1 MPLRLTDLIASLPA
15 SVPFVGPETQERAR
29 GRPFRARIGANENG
43 FGPSALAVAAMA
55 DAAAEAW
62 KYGDPEN
69 HDLRQALAAHHG
81 LDPAEIV
88 VGEGIDA
95 LLGLAVRL
103 VVGAGTPVVTS
114 LGAYPTFN
122 FHVDGFG
129 GRLIRV
135 PYLDTREDWRGLAD
149 AARANDAAL
158 VYFANPDNPM
168 GSWWERGEVERLID
182 AVPETTLLCLDEAYG
197 EFAPDDALPPI
208 GLLRPNLLRFRTF
221 SKAWGLAGARV
232 GYSIGEAGL
241 IRQFEKIRNHF
252 GVNRIAQAGAL
263 ASLGDPAHLT
273 RIRAQV
279 AAARQRIGA
288 IVAGHGLMPL
298 PSATNFVTV
307 DCGRDGVFAR
317 RLLGELIA
325 RDVFVRMP
333 GMAPLD
339 RCIRIGCAPDAEL
352 DVFAEVLPAALD
364 AARRQG

>member
-1 MPLRLTDLIASLPA
+1 MPPRLTDLIASLPA
-15 SVPFVGPETQERAR
+15 TVPFVGPETQERAR

-43 FGPSALAVAAMA
+43 FGPSPKAIAAMA
-55 DAAAEAW
+55 EAAAEAW

-69 HDLRQALAAHHG
+69 HELRQALAAHHG

-88 VGEGIDA
+88 GGEGIDA

-135 PYLDTREDWRGLAD
+135 PYRDTREDWRGLAD

-263 ASLGDPAHLT
+263 ASLGDPTHLT

-279 AAARQRIGA
+279 VAARQRIGA
-288 IVAGHGLMPL
+288 IVTAHGLVPL

-307 DCGRDGVFAR
+307 DCGSDGAFAR

-352 DVFAEVLPAALD
+352 DVLAEVLPAALD
-364 AARRQG
+364 AARRPG